1 MVINTSWSS
10 TALQKATQRTAGKGL
25 ALLGAGV
32 TVTADAAVTASS
44 LVLNMKTSN
53 WEAQGQLKGGRKRRK
68 ACARCA
74 QRSGAELMFFCVSM
88 AWSCQAAN
96 SLPVTLSPSLL
107 QCFRWCI
114 KTTPNSAKDQKHHIS
129 ERVQAKVT

>member
-1 MVINTSWSS
+1 MVISTSWSC
-10 TALQKATQRTAGKGL
+10 TALQKATQRTAGKRL

-32 TVTADAAVTASS
+32 TVTADAAVTANS
-44 LVLNMKTSN
+44 LVLNMKTSS
-53 WEAQGQLKGGRKRRK
+53 WEAQGRLKGGRKRRK

-74 QRSGAELMFFCVSM
+74 QRRGAELMFFCMSM

-107 QCFRWCI
+107 QCFRRCI
-114 KTTPNSAKDQKHHIS
+114 KITPTPAKDQEHHIS
-129 ERVQAKVT
+129 GRVQAKIT